1 MVSKMIDFEIMPMK
15 ERLLEAVARLEQC
28 CFSVPWSKI
37 SLEEELIKENS
48 KFLVAVDEN
57 QQVLGYIGL
66 NFVLDE
72 GYITNIAVMPEFRG
86 LGVAKKLLEK
96 IIDFG
101 VSKNLTFIS
110 LEVRK
115 SNIAAI
121 SLYQKFDFLPVGER
135 KNFYSA
141 PIENALIMT
150 KFLR

>member
-1 MVSKMIDFEIMPMK
+1 MINFEIMPMEK
-15 ERLLEAVARLEQC
+15 RHLQAVAAVEQC
-28 CFSVPWSKI
+28 CFSVPWSKN
-37 SLEEELIKENS
+37 SLAEELIKENS
-48 KFLVAVDEN
+48 KFLVAVGEN

-101 VSKNLTFIS
+101 VSENLTFIS